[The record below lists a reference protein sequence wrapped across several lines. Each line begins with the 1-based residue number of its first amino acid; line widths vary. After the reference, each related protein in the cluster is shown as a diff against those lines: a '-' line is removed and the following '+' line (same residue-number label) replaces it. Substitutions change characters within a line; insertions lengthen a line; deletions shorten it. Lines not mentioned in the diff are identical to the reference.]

1 MKLTHFPHRLL
12 LGGWQDMEA
21 LDFENEGGLP
31 LNQSRQCTF
40 PVVRDG
46 VFSGFV
52 IRMQA
57 SMSPEGKEEI
67 RTWCWDEDTRQVSCQ
82 GHWAQ
87 QMVVFSPMHVS
98 AGDNIELRVEV
109 NTSTFQPSY
118 RFAAQLRTSK
128 VRMSARTQEGH
139 VHGVGSDDEIGGELG
154 ELGDQGRVEEEEHG
168 KDEDRG
174 SLV

>member
-1 MKLTHFPHRLL
+1 
-12 LGGWQDMEA
+12 
-21 LDFENEGGLP
+21 
-31 LNQSRQCTF
+31 
-40 PVVRDG
+40 
-46 VFSGFV
+46 
-52 IRMQA
+52 
-57 SMSPEGKEEI
+57 MSPEGKEEI

-87 QMVVFSPMHVS
+87 QMVVFSTTQVS
-98 AGDNIELRVEV
+98 AGDDIELRVEV

-139 VHGVGSDDEIGGELG
+139 VHGVGSDDEMGGELG